1 MSDTT
6 VTQAEENSPR
16 IYKILLMILPLGVVI
31 GTIIFMFMY
40 FYLERE
46 QEKSQPVIAAHG
58 FRAADL
64 EDMVDKFTGRIGERS
79 IDTEPGRSGL
89 RRAASMIEGRLG
101 PQNVGYSVG
110 RSEGLAAHGLLW
122 RSLSVEI
129 PGEKKPKEVVFAAV
143 SYAGPGQDADAN
155 TVSTMIMLASSM
167 AREKPA
173 RTLRFVFI
181 PIEDSVAKKNQWLL
195 ARCLKPGET
204 CLGIIGLQTMREM
217 PSTADSAWQVS
228 TNAARDLNWWNS
240 LQGMNEV
247 DGVTEDSIPSVWLT
261 HTVFSPHAWT
271 DNRGQR
277 FELTLSI
284 AQELRKCLVKAS
296 Q

>member
-1 MSDTT
+1 MPDTT
-6 VTQAEENSPR
+6 VKQAQENPPR
-16 IYKILLMILPLGVVI
+16 TYKILLMILPVGVVI
-31 GTIIFMFMY
+31 GTVIFMFMY

-46 QEKSQPVIAAHG
+46 EEKNHSVIVAHG
-58 FRAADL
+58 FRADDL
-64 EDMVDKFTGRIGERS
+64 EDMVDKFTSRIGVRDM
-79 IDTEPGRSGL
+79 DTEAGRSGL
-89 RRAASMIEGRLG
+89 RSAASMIEGRLG
-101 PQNVGYSVG
+101 PQNVGYSVT

-129 PGEKKPKEVVFAAV
+129 PGKKNPEQVVFAAV
-143 SYAGPGQDADAN
+143 SFAGAGQDADAN
-155 TVSTMIMLASSM
+155 TVSTMILLASSM

-181 PIEDSVAKKNQWLL
+181 PMEDTVAKKNQWLF

-204 CLGIIGLQTMREM
+204 CSAIIGLQTMREM

-228 TNAARDLNWWNS
+228 ASGARDLDWWNS
-240 LQGMNEV
+240 LQGINEV
-247 DGVTEDSIPSVWLT
+247 IEVEQGTIPSVWLT
-261 HTVFSPHAWT
+261 HAVFSPRAWA

-277 FELTLSI
+277 IERTLGA
-284 AQELRKCLVKAS
+284 AQELRKWLVKAA